1 MIFNALVCILVGTQ
15 MCVRGF
21 QSVRIQKSCVVRSLG
36 RLSPLTMAA
45 PSACSVSAL
54 HAVATPTV
62 QKTSAAES
70 KDLKGALKVGVGF
83 ALWYILN
90 VGYNITNKKALNIS
104 PSLAWTVALVQFFI
118 GWFYVVPMWLLRLRK
133 TPELTKDEVTTL
145 LPMAFL
151 HTLTHIGGVVS
162 CGAGAVS
169 FSHIIKASEPAFSAA
184 ISAVFLKSY
193 IPLPVYLTLLPVMG
207 GVALASFGELS
218 FSWKALSFA
227 LMSSLSSA
235 SRGILG
241 KKNMVSSIGKNM
253 DPKNLYAVMTILAT
267 IILLPAAMAI
277 EGKVIVPTVKA
288 IFEAGQGMEWIKQT
302 VLSAIFYYL
311 YNEVAF
317 LCLDAVDPVTHA
329 LGNTIKRVVVIVAS
343 VVAFG
348 TVMTRQGIAGSIVA
362 LSGVLMYSLAKHKFV
377 AK

>member
-1 MIFNALVCILVGTQ
+1 MV
-15 MCVRGF
+15 
-21 QSVRIQKSCVVRSLG
+21 
-36 RLSPLTMAA
+36 
-45 PSACSVSAL
+45 
-54 HAVATPTV
+54 
-62 QKTSAAES
+62 ES
-70 KDLKGALKVGVGF
+70 KGLNGALKVGVGF

-90 VGYNITNKKALNIS
+90 IGYNITNKKALNIS
-104 PSLAWTVALVQFFI
+104 PGLAWTVALVQFFI
-118 GWFYVVPMWLLRLRK
+118 GWFYAVPMWLLRLRK
-133 TPELTKDEVTTL
+133 IPELTKDEVTNL
-145 LPMAFL
+145 LPMAFF
-151 HTLTHIGGVVS
+151 HALTHIGGVVS

-184 ISAVFLKSY
+184 MSAVCLKSY
-193 IPLPVYLTLLPVMG
+193 LPMRVYLTLLLVMG
-207 GVALASFGELS
+207 GVALASLGELS

-227 LMSSLSSA
+227 LISSLSSA

-253 DPKNLYAVMTILAT
+253 DPKSLYAVMTILAT
-267 IILLPAAMAI
+267 IILLPATMAI

-288 IFEAGQGMEWIKQT
+288 IFKAGQGMEWVIQT

-348 TVMTRQGIAGSIVA
+348 TVMTRQGIVGSVMA
-362 LSGVLMYSLAKHKFV
+362 LSGVLMYSLARQNFV